1 MNYKS
6 ISTVILLSLSLTTGQ
21 MVSAQQAQVF
31 TLKQL
36 TDSALVNNRLLTIK
50 SLQIDEKK
58 AKIKEDNIKRYPV
71 VQVNSG
77 YQYNV
82 NTGELVIPQGSFGSL
97 PLNENTIIPLPGKD
111 ESFALGQHN
120 VFNAGVSVYQPVT
133 QQGKIKT
140 GIDIAKTDVLLTEKE
155 KQKTTLQI
163 TQAVE
168 RLYYGM
174 LINQKQ
180 KEEARAKLELAQLRL
195 YDVESALMSGKTV
208 EVNKA
213 GLQASI
219 ADEEQN
225 LLKLDIQQEDYQ
237 EDMKRL
243 TGLQDDAVTLAEVS
257 AETDVASPLSQYQ
270 ENATGSNIDLQIAS
284 LNRTKAQLGVK
295 AAQQSYLPDLGLIA
309 GYSYQKGNI
318 LFPNN
323 NPFVGVSLK
332 WNLQDVLANKQV
344 LNQRK
349 HVVMQ
354 AEENIAYLHEQ
365 INSDISKA
373 YRRIH
378 QSEKLIA
385 VAQKAVQ
392 YRTEEMKIQTDKQA
406 AGLNVKA
413 DLLQIRSQ
421 LAKAEA
427 DLYSARL
434 AYRLAVS
441 DLNVLS
447 GM

>member
-31 TLKQL
+31 TLQQL